1 MGLAALIAS
10 WATYRVVQ
18 PAGGAGEPAVETR
31 AAVRVERVVVSD
43 PAVEAELAK
52 VKKENAEMK
61 AALDEAQTRLLD
73 NDAMLKHTEAKLD
86 ELRRPM
92 TEDILSS
99 SLRAE
104 MKSGEAIVTGG
115 YRLPD
120 GKRLYAF
127 ATPVLEQVDGADSVR
142 IEGRYLAITDA
153 AGAAAGLDGL
163 ATNAANTLQHGE
175 VWVADEQKTI
185 IDQLAAAEGTDVL
198 SYPTVSV
205 RPGFSAT
212 IEVEGI
218 RLKVTPERSD
228 ASDGLNVEL
237 RLEQPAVT
245 AEPGKA
251 KETQAEPV
259 ISPQEPA
266 SPGGL

>member
-1 MGLAALIAS
+1 MR
-10 WATYRVVQ
+10 T
-18 PAGGAGEPAVETR
+18 
-31 AAVRVERVVVSD
+31 
-43 PAVEAELAK
+43 
-52 VKKENAEMK
+52 
-61 AALDEAQTRLLD
+61 ALDEAQTRLVD
-73 NDAMLKHTEAKLD
+73 NDALLKHTEAKLD

-92 TEDILSS
+92 TADIMSS

-127 ATPVLEQVDGADSVR
+127 ATPVLEKVDGADSVR

-153 AGAAAGLDGL
+153 AGAAAGLSGL

-198 SYPTVSV
+198 SYPAVSV
-205 RPGFSAT
+205 RPGFSAS
-212 IEVEGI
+212 IDVGGI
-218 RLKVTPERSD
+218 RLKVTPERTD
-228 ASDGLNVEL
+228 QPDGLNVEL

-245 AEPGKA
+245 PA
-251 KETQAEPV
+251 QAEPV
-259 ISPQEPA
+259 TSSPPA
-266 SPGGL
+266 SPEAP

>member
-1 MGLAALIAS
+1 MLAVTAGAFVAYLAL
-10 WATYRVVQ
+10 RPHEVVREG
-18 PAGGAGEPAVETR
+18 AAGEPVRAVI
-31 AAVRVERVVVSD
+31 AKPVIA
-43 PAVEAELAK
+43 PAGTSPEDVAK
-52 VKKENAEMK
+52 LEKENAELGVQLAEARTQLAEREAVLAK
-61 AALDEAQTRLLD
+61 TKEALE
-73 NDAMLKHTEAKLD
+73 

-127 ATPVLEQVDGADSVR
+127 ATPVLEKVDGVDSVR

-153 AGAAAGLDGL
+153 AGTAAGLDGL

-175 VWVADEQKTI
+175 VWVADEQKTVM
-185 IDQLAAAEGTDVL
+185 DQLAAAEGTDVL

-205 RPGFSAT
+205 RPGFSAA
-212 IEVEGI
+212 IEVGGI

-228 ASDGLNVEL
+228 ANDGLNVEL
-237 RLEQPAVT
+237 RLEQPSVT
-245 AEPGKA
+245 P
-251 KETQAEPV
+251 
-259 ISPQEPA
+259 SPQTSVSPA
-266 SPGGL
+266 GS

>member
-1 MGLAALIAS
+1 MVAYYVNRPAL
-10 WATYRVVQ
+10 VE
-18 PAGGAGEPAVETR
+18 GGW
-31 AAVRVERVVVSD
+31 
-43 PAVEAELAK
+43 VEAPKKKSAQAQAESGSNVADAIAIARLEREKAELK
-52 VKKENAEMK
+52 GELKEALTMLAER
-61 AALDEAQTRLLD
+61 EATL
-73 NDAMLKHTEAKLD
+73 ASTKESLD

-127 ATPVLEQVDGADSVR
+127 ATPVLEQVNGVDSVR

-163 ATNAANTLQHGE
+163 TTNAANTLQHGE

-185 IDQLAAAEGTDVL
+185 IDQLAAAEGTDVMN
-198 SYPTVSV
+198 YPSVSV
-205 RPGFSAT
+205 KPGFSAS
-212 IEVEGI
+212 IEVDGI

-228 ASDGLNVEL
+228 AKDGLNVEL

-245 AEPGKA
+245 P
-251 KETQAEPV
+251 
-259 ISPQEPA
+259 SPQEPVSRA
-266 SPGGL
+266 GS

>member
-1 MGLAALIAS
+1 L
-10 WATYRVVQ
+10 T
-18 PAGGAGEPAVETR
+18 E
-31 AAVRVERVVVSD
+31 VR
-43 PAVEAELAK
+43 AELAAREA
-52 VKKENAEMK
+52 VLVTTKE
-61 AALDEAQTRLLD
+61 ALA
-73 NDAMLKHTEAKLD
+73 

-92 TEDILSS
+92 TEDVLSS

-127 ATPVLEQVDGADSVR
+127 ATPVLERSADGGEQVR
-142 IEGRYLAITDA
+142 IEGRYLAVTDA
-153 AGAAAGLDGL
+153 AGSAAGLDGL

-185 IDQLAAAEGTDVL
+185 IDQLSAAEGTDVL
-198 SYPTVSV
+198 SYPAVSV
-205 RPGFSAT
+205 RPGFSAA
-212 IEVEGI
+212 IDVGGI

-228 ASDGLNVEL
+228 EADGLKVEL

-245 AEPGKA
+245 
-251 KETQAEPV
+251 T
-259 ISPQEPA
+259 SPQEPA

>member
-1 MGLAALIAS
+1 MQRVVTILNYMLAGLAGALAA
-10 WATYRVVQ
+10 WLAMRPEAEVREAV
-18 PAGGAGEPAVETR
+18 AAVEPVR
-31 AAVRVERVVVSD
+31 AVVAATPVT
-43 PAVEAELAK
+43 AVESGERAKWEREKAELETQLNAARAELAAREGVFAK
-52 VKKENAEMK
+52 TKE
-61 AALDEAQTRLLD
+61 ALE
-73 NDAMLKHTEAKLD
+73 

-127 ATPVLEQVDGADSVR
+127 ATPVLEQSADGGEQVR
-142 IEGRYLAITDA
+142 IEGRYLAVTDA
-153 AGAAAGLDGL
+153 AGTAAGLEGL
-163 ATNAANTLQHGE
+163 TTNAANTLQHGE

-185 IDQLAAAEGTDVL
+185 MAQLEAAEGTDVL
-198 SYPTVSV
+198 SYPAVSV
-205 RPGFSAT
+205 RPGFSAS
-212 IEVEGI
+212 IDVGGI

-228 ASDGLNVEL
+228 TGDGLNVEL

-245 AEPGKA
+245 
-251 KETQAEPV
+251 
-259 ISPQEPA
+259 ISPQEPV
-266 SPGGL
+266 SPAGL

>member
-1 MGLAALIAS
+1 VKILNYTLAVTAGAFVAYLVMWPGVDVREGA
-10 WATYRVVQ
+10 AT
-18 PAGGAGEPAVETR
+18 EPVG
-31 AAVRVERVVVSD
+31 VVVAKPVAAPGPS
-43 PAVEAELAK
+43 PEELAK
-52 VKKENAEMK
+52 LEKENAELGMQLTEARAQLAERE
-61 AALDEAQTRLLD
+61 AALVKTKEA
-73 NDAMLKHTEAKLD
+73 LD

-127 ATPVLEQVDGADSVR
+127 ATPVLEQVNGQDSVR

-185 IDQLAAAEGTDVL
+185 ISQLAAAEGTDVL

-205 RPGFSAT
+205 RPGFSAS
-212 IEVEGI
+212 IDVGGI

-228 ASDGLNVEL
+228 QRDGLNVEL
-237 RLEQPAVT
+237 RLEQPSVT
-245 AEPGKA
+245 PSP
-251 KETQAEPV
+251 PV
-259 ISPQEPA
+259 SPEG
-266 SPGGL
+266 S